1 MTAPPPGP
9 RAGTSAKALLLTI
22 LGEFVLPHGGG
33 AWTQSL
39 VDALAT
45 LGVAER
51 NARQAIART
60 AEQGVIERERV
71 GRRAR
76 WRLTVYGRDLL
87 TVGAE
92 RISGFGSDG
101 DEWDDHWLVVLCA
114 VPEDQ
119 RTKRHHL
126 RSRLA
131 FAGFGFLTPTVAI
144 SPHSDREPVANAVL
158 RDLDLVGA
166 SAVFHAEAGSLT
178 PVRDLLQRAWDLD
191 ALAAEYE
198 AFVAAF
204 GGRRPSTDEERFAA
218 LVELVHAWRRF
229 PFVDPEIPERLLPH
243 RWPGRRAKRTFD
255 ERHAAWTPRANA
267 LFDTFEMTNGR
278 TNGKPNGRA

>member
-1 MTAPPPGP
+1 VTAPPPGP

-22 LGEFVLPHGGG
+22 LGEFVLPRCGA

-39 VDALAT
+39 VDGLAT

-51 NARQAIART
+51 NARQAIARI
-60 AEQGVIERERV
+60 AEQGLIENERV

-76 WRLTVYGRDLL
+76 WRLTAHGRDLL
-87 TVGAE
+87 TVGTE
-92 RISGFGSDG
+92 RIYGFGTDG

-126 RSRLA
+126 RNRLA

-144 SPHSDREPVANAVL
+144 SPHTDREPVANAVL
-158 RDLDLVGA
+158 RDLGLIDA

-178 PVRDLLQRAWDLD
+178 PVPDLLRRAWDLD
-191 ALAAEYE
+191 ALAAEYDR
-198 AFVAAF
+198 FVNAF
-204 GGRRPSTDEERFAA
+204 GRRRPSTDEEQFAA
-218 LVELVHAWRRF
+218 LVGLVHEWRRF

-255 ERHAAWTPRANA
+255 ARHAAWAPRANA
-267 LFDTFEMTNGR
+267 LFDTFEVD
-278 TNGKPNGRA
+278 AHD